1 MDSRFRGND
10 VGAGTTACCI
20 QSNSMGHVCTPQ
32 DFPRSPTPKTEHP
45 VTAVL
50 AVVAI
55 LLAVLLIAWAR
66 VEVHGTAD
74 LAGLAD
80 DEDESTSHSTILN
93 GGKAAEN
100 EAASSRWATGFS
112 H

>member
-1 MDSRFRGND
+1 
-10 VGAGTTACCI
+10 
-20 QSNSMGHVCTPQ
+20 MGHACTPE
-32 DFPRSPTPKTEHP
+32 DFPRSPEPDGEHP

-55 LLAVLLIAWAR
+55 LLAILLIAWAR
-66 VEVHGTAD
+66 VEVHGTDD
-74 LAGLAD
+74 LAALV
-80 DEDESTSHSTILN
+80 DEETQYVVLPSAGPNAGAGPDT
-93 GGKAAEN
+93 GAAEN

>member
-1 MDSRFRGND
+1 
-10 VGAGTTACCI
+10 
-20 QSNSMGHVCTPQ
+20 MGHVCTDS
-32 DFPRSPTPKTEHP
+32 DFPRSPPPNDEHP
-45 VTAVL
+45 VTAIL

-55 LLAVLLIAWAR
+55 LFAMLLIAWAR

-74 LAGLAD
+74 LAALVEERSAVSNTG
-80 DEDESTSHSTILN
+80 
-93 GGKAAEN
+93 AAEN

>member
-1 MDSRFRGND
+1 
-10 VGAGTTACCI
+10 
-20 QSNSMGHVCTPQ
+20 MGHACTPA
-32 DFPRSPTPKTEHP
+32 DFPRSPKPSREHP

-55 LLAVLLIAWAR
+55 LLAILLIAWAR
-66 VEVHGTAD
+66 VEVHGTDD
-74 LAGLAD
+74 LAGLV
-80 DEDESTSHSTILN
+80 DEETEHSAPRSTMSNES
-93 GGKAAEN
+93 AAEN

>member
-1 MDSRFRGND
+1 
-10 VGAGTTACCI
+10 
-20 QSNSMGHVCTPQ
+20 MGHACTPN
-32 DFPRSPTPKTEHP
+32 DFPRRPAPDGEHP

-55 LLAVLLIAWAR
+55 LLAIQLIGWAR
-66 VEVHGTAD
+66 VEIHGTDD
-74 LAGLAD
+74 LATLV
-80 DEDESTSHSTILN
+80 EDPPAPYSTMSNSD
-93 GGKAAEN
+93 AAEN

>member
-1 MDSRFRGND
+1 
-10 VGAGTTACCI
+10 
-20 QSNSMGHVCTPQ
+20 MGHACTPQ

-74 LAGLAD
+74 LEGLAD
-80 DEDESTSHSTILN
+80 DAAAANSTMSN

>member
-1 MDSRFRGND
+1 
-10 VGAGTTACCI
+10 
-20 QSNSMGHVCTPQ
+20 MGHTCTPE
-32 DFPRSPTPKTEHP
+32 DLPRQPAPDGEHP

-55 LLAVLLIAWAR
+55 ILAVLLIA
-66 VEVHGTAD
+66 
-74 LAGLAD
+74 LAGLALHGTD
-80 DEDESTSHSTILN
+80 NLASLVDEDAAPHPAAP
-93 GGKAAEN
+93 GPGAAED

>member
-1 MDSRFRGND
+1 MLFIVQLD
-10 VGAGTTACCI
+10 
-20 QSNSMGHVCTPQ
+20 MGHACTPA
-32 DFPRSPTPKTEHP
+32 DFPRSPEPNGEHP

-55 LLAVLLIAWAR
+55 LLAILLIAWAR
-66 VEVHGTAD
+66 VEVHGTDD
-74 LAGLAD
+74 LAALV
-80 DEDESTSHSTILN
+80 DEAPQPSSQHSTMSN
-93 GGKAAEN
+93 SGAAEN

>member
-1 MDSRFRGND
+1 
-10 VGAGTTACCI
+10 
-20 QSNSMGHVCTPQ
+20 MGHACTPE
-32 DFPRSPTPKTEHP
+32 DFPRSPEPNGEHP

-55 LLAVLLIAWAR
+55 LLAILLIGWAR
-66 VEVHGTAD
+66 VEVHGTDD
-74 LAGLAD
+74 LAALV
-80 DEDESTSHSTILN
+80 DETPPPPAARSDA
-93 GGKAAEN
+93 GAAEN

>member
-1 MDSRFRGND
+1 MERDLLFIVQPD
-10 VGAGTTACCI
+10 
-20 QSNSMGHVCTPQ
+20 MGHACTPN
-32 DFPRSPTPKTEHP
+32 DFPRRPAPGGEHP

-55 LLAVLLIAWAR
+55 LLAILLIAWAR
-66 VEVHGTAD
+66 VEIHGTED
-74 LAGLAD
+74 LITLV
-80 DEDESTSHSTILN
+80 EDQAPPHSTMSN
-93 GGKAAEN
+93 SDVAEN

>member
-1 MDSRFRGND
+1 
-10 VGAGTTACCI
+10 
-20 QSNSMGHVCTPQ
+20 MGHACTPA
-32 DFPRSPTPKTEHP
+32 DFPRSPAPNGEHP

-55 LLAVLLIAWAR
+55 VAAVLLIAWAR
-66 VEVHGTAD
+66 IEVHGTAD
-74 LAGLAD
+74 LEALV
-80 DEDESTSHSTILN
+80 EDEPQSSSTILN
-93 GGKAAEN
+93 GNAAEN

>member
-1 MDSRFRGND
+1 
-10 VGAGTTACCI
+10 
-20 QSNSMGHVCTPQ
+20 MGHACTPN
-32 DFPRSPTPKTEHP
+32 DFPRRPSPGGEHP

-55 LLAVLLIAWAR
+55 LLAILLIAWAR
-66 VEVHGTAD
+66 VEVHGTDD
-74 LAGLAD
+74 LASLV
-80 DEDESTSHSTILN
+80 DEEAPHSAPSTA
-93 GGKAAEN
+93 GAAEN

>member
-1 MDSRFRGND
+1 
-10 VGAGTTACCI
+10 
-20 QSNSMGHVCTPQ
+20 MGHTCCP
-32 DFPRSPTPKTEHP
+32 DEFPRSPAPEAEHP

-55 LLAVLLIAWAR
+55 LLAILLISWAR
-66 VEVHGTAD
+66 VEVHGTED
-74 LAGLAD
+74 LAALVEETEHYA
-80 DEDESTSHSTILN
+80 SP
-93 GGKAAEN
+93 KAEAEN

>member
-1 MDSRFRGND
+1 
-10 VGAGTTACCI
+10 
-20 QSNSMGHVCTPQ
+20 MGHACTPAG
-32 DFPRSPTPKTEHP
+32 FPHRPERRPEHP

-55 LLAVLLIAWAR
+55 VLAMLLIAWAR
-66 VEVHGTAD
+66 VELHGTAD
-74 LAGLAD
+74 LAALG
-80 DEDESTSHSTILN
+80 DEAGDRHSTILN

>member
-1 MDSRFRGND
+1 MGH
-10 VGAGTTACCI
+10 ACC
-20 QSNSMGHVCTPQ
+20 PD
-32 DFPRSPTPKTEHP
+32 DFPRRPEPNGEHP

-55 LLAVLLIAWAR
+55 LLAILLISWAR
-66 VEVHGTAD
+66 IEVHGTDD
-74 LAGLAD
+74 LAALV
-80 DEDESTSHSTILN
+80 DETESYASP
-93 GGKAAEN
+93 KAEAEN

>member
-1 MDSRFRGND
+1 
-10 VGAGTTACCI
+10 
-20 QSNSMGHVCTPQ
+20 MGHACTHD
-32 DFPRSPTPKTEHP
+32 DFPRSPAPDGEHP

-55 LLAVLLIAWAR
+55 LLAILLIAWAR
-66 VEVHGTAD
+66 VEVHGTDD
-74 LAGLAD
+74 LAALV
-80 DEDESTSHSTILN
+80 DEEPGIPLN
-93 GGKAAEN
+93 PACPDAGAAEN

>member
-1 MDSRFRGND
+1 MP
-10 VGAGTTACCI
+10 
-20 QSNSMGHVCTPQ
+20 MGHACTHED
-32 DFPRSPTPKTEHP
+32 DFPRSPAPDGEHP

-55 LLAVLLIAWAR
+55 LVAMLLIAWAR

-74 LAGLAD
+74 LAALVE
-80 DEDESTSHSTILN
+80 EDSTMSNT
-93 GGKAAEN
+93 GAAEN

>member
-1 MDSRFRGND
+1 
-10 VGAGTTACCI
+10 
-20 QSNSMGHVCTPQ
+20 MGHACTPA
-32 DFPRSPTPKTEHP
+32 DFPRSPEPNGEHP

-55 LLAVLLIAWAR
+55 LLAILLISWAR
-66 VEVHGTAD
+66 VEVHGTDD
-74 LAGLAD
+74 LAALV
-80 DEDESTSHSTILN
+80 DEEPGHSTMSN
-93 GGKAAEN
+93 EGAAEN